1 MEKTLPNGMKVILVQ
16 KPGFAQS
23 MFMIGIP
30 AGSANRTDE
39 MEGKQYVHPS
49 GCAHYLEHQMFRL
62 DGEDVTY
69 PLARVSA
76 RTNAYT
82 SYEQTC
88 YFVWTN
94 SDPFPPLKLLIRF
107 VQTLEI
113 SDETVN
119 KEKGIILSEYAQYN
133 QDPYSRL
140 MRETFAALYHK
151 HYFREEILGRPED
164 IQAMTAEDLRRFYDV
179 WYDPGQLTLVGI
191 TGQELE
197 PIFEAIE
204 NEEAA
209 YPRKYPIAATRID
222 PNEPESI
229 CKEKVSIPMD
239 VEMTYCAL
247 GIKLDPCKGD
257 ERQAIREDYMLNIW
271 LASQFSPMNPDYQR
285 WMDEHL
291 VSSSSNLAE
300 GDIDTDHS
308 CILVVSES
316 EKPEEFFATMKN
328 VLEKKN
334 PISAQDFETQIIKNK
349 ASAILLADQYDNLCT
364 QLIEGSFKGFDP
376 LEDQEVLESLSL
388 DEVNNFISGLDFS
401 RQVEVSITPLDEED
415 TEENE

>member
-1 MEKTLPNGMKVILVQ
+1 
-16 KPGFAQS
+16 
-23 MFMIGIP
+23 
-30 AGSANRTDE
+30 
-39 MEGKQYVHPS
+39 
-49 GCAHYLEHQMFRL
+49 
-62 DGEDVTY
+62 
-69 PLARVSA
+69 
-76 RTNAYT
+76 
-82 SYEQTC
+82 
-88 YFVWTN
+88 
-94 SDPFPPLKLLIRF
+94 
-107 VQTLEI
+107 
-113 SDETVN
+113 
-119 KEKGIILSEYAQYN
+119 
-133 QDPYSRL
+133 
-140 MRETFAALYHK
+140 
-151 HYFREEILGRPED
+151 
-164 IQAMTAEDLRRFYDV
+164 
-179 WYDPGQLTLVGI
+179 
-191 TGQELE
+191 
-197 PIFEAIE
+197 
-204 NEEAA
+204 
-209 YPRKYPIAATRID
+209 
-222 PNEPESI
+222 
-229 CKEKVSIPMD
+229 
-239 VEMTYCAL
+239 MTYCAL